1 MCGICGFYTKH
12 NENLENLVKMNNT
25 MIHRGPD
32 DHGEE
37 IFDGKVGLY
46 CVGMAHR
53 RLSVQDL
60 SSMGH
65 QPMHSDDG
73 KVIVVFNGEIYNFRV
88 LKKKLLGYSF
98 RSNCDTEVIL
108 AAYLKWGIKF
118 VTHLNGMFA
127 IALFDKED
135 DTLYLIRDRIGKK
148 PLYYYLKSG
157 NIYFASEL
165 KPLMANPN
173 LDMEINDRVVGKLLY
188 QQYINAPD
196 TIFQSTYK
204 LQPGEIV
211 RFRNGEVRKHKYWD
225 VASVHNSSNMACS
238 YDDAKE
244 HLEVL
249 LKKAVTMRMAADVP
263 VGEFLSGG
271 YDSALV
277 CAMAQSISSKPINT
291 YSIGFYDE
299 KLNEAPYAKK
309 IAQYLG
315 TNHTEY
321 YISEKEMFGLVKS
334 IPQYYDEPFADASQ
348 ICTMLVSELAKKDVT
363 VVLTGDGGDELFG
376 GYTIYEKLASAQ
388 QKKWQGVMLHYL
400 LKMPYIKDRYDFC
413 KIPFIYRI
421 ASESLDRG
429 TRTQTGSGQYLAVL
443 DRILTCTDRIEYL
456 YDFEER
462 YNEKDWEYRRM
473 LLDMDTYLPGDI
485 LCKVDRA
492 SMKYSLEA
500 RCPFLDKN
508 VMEFSLGLPLE
519 YKIADGKLKRILKDI
534 THKYIP
540 NELMERPKQGFTVP
554 IERWLRNE
562 LKEELLSYTESS
574 LLKRQGIFNSH
585 ETQKFV
591 IHFLKNGNR
600 GENTGENYA
609 KFVWAYFIFQQW
621 YQRYMEDSMSFSR
634 K

>member
-12 NENLENLVKMNNT
+12 NENLENLRNMNNT

-32 DHGEE
+32 DYGEE
-37 IFDGKVGLY
+37 IFDCKVGLY

-65 QPMHSDDG
+65 QPMHSGDG
-73 KVIVVFNGEIYNFRV
+73 RVIVVFNGEIYNFRE
-88 LKKKLLGYSF
+88 LKKELSGYSF
-98 RSNCDTEVIL
+98 LSNCDTEVIL

-118 VTHLNGMFA
+118 VTHLNGMYA

-148 PLYYYLKSG
+148 PLYYYLQSG
-157 NIYFASEL
+157 NLYFASEL
-165 KPLMANPN
+165 KPLMINPHVN
-173 LDMEINDRVVGKLLY
+173 MEINNRIVGKFLY

-196 TIFQSTYK
+196 TIFQSVYK
-204 LQPGEIV
+204 LKPGEIV
-211 RFRNGEVRKHKYWD
+211 GFRNGKVSKRKYWD
-225 VASVHNSSNMACS
+225 VASVHNHNKSTIS
-238 YDDAKE
+238 YDDAMD
-244 HLEVL
+244 HLEAL
-249 LKKAVTMRMAADVP
+249 LKESVSMRMSADVS

-277 CAMAQSISSKPINT
+277 CAMAQSISSNPIKT
-291 YSIGFYDE
+291 YSIGFYDK
-299 KLNEAPYAKK
+299 KLNEAPYAKR

-334 IPQYYDEPFADASQ
+334 IPQYYDEPFADSSQ
-348 ICTMLVSELAKKDVT
+348 ICTMLVSQLAKKDVT
-363 VVLTGDGGDELFG
+363 VVLTGDGGDELLG
-376 GYTIYEKLASAQ
+376 GYTIYGKLVSAQ
-388 QKKWQGVMLHYL
+388 QKKWLGVLLHYL
-400 LKMPYIKDRYDFC
+400 LKMPYIKDKFDFC

-421 ASESLDRG
+421 ASESLDRRI
-429 TRTQTGSGQYLAVL
+429 RTQTGSGQYLVSL
-443 DRILTCTDRIEYL
+443 DRILTSKEHVKYL
-456 YDFEER
+456 YDIEEQ
-462 YNEKDWEYRRM
+462 YNEKEWAYRRM

-508 VMEFSLGLPLE
+508 VMEFSLQLPVE
-519 YKIADGKLKRILKDI
+519 YKIADGRLKRILKDI

-540 NELMERPKQGFTVP
+540 KELMERPKQGFAVP
-554 IERWLRNE
+554 IERWLRKE
-562 LKEELLSYTESS
+562 LKEELLSYTETS

-591 IHFLKNGNR
+591 NQFLQTGNK
-600 GENTGENYA
+600 GENTGNNYA
-609 KFVWAYFIFQQW
+609 EFVWAFFIFQQW
-621 YQRYMEDSMSFSR
+621 YQRYMEECMEIA
-634 K
+634 KI